1 MKLTKYRAKVQ
12 EIFNSKSSNSQEFE
26 KDKLDFNNYMEI
38 MWELKLYP
46 LKISKKVLRFTY
58 LFEKSHEYG
67 INVENLGNLFIVLGI
82 YCGKSQNHLASMKEA
97 IEIITGFH

>member
-1 MKLTKYRAKVQ
+1 MKLTKYKSKVS
-12 EIFNSKSSNSQEFE
+12 EIFNNKANKNEDTE
-26 KDKLDFNNYMEI
+26 KDKLDFDNYMEI

-46 LKISKKVLRFTY
+46 LKISKRVLRFTY

-82 YCGKSQNHLASMKEA
+82 YCGKNENNLANMKEA
-97 IEIITGFH
+97 IEVITGFH